1 MFSVPGR
8 QVANP
13 PVIVSEVLPHVTNGL
28 RSNDDIS
35 PIGIFARPCFELEK
49 HLLIW
54 SPANSSTPTK
64 AGDASWTFHDA
75 DVVRIAARLVYPSNG
90 YDLGTGGL

>member
-1 MFSVPGR
+1 MFRGR
-8 QVANP
+8 QVANLP
-13 PVIVSEVLPHVTNGL
+13 AIVSEVLPHVTNGL

-35 PIGIFARPCFELEK
+35 PIGIVGRACFELEK

-54 SPANSSTPTK
+54 SPANSSTPTM
-64 AGDASWTFHDA
+64 AGDASSTFHDA
-75 DVVRIAARLVYPSNG
+75 DVVRIAARLVYPPNG